1 MVTWKKKWVKYT
13 LRKKCPSS
21 KLFWSA
27 FSDIKS
33 EYGHLLRSNS
43 LLRLKENR
51 QILSKII
58 SRNDDERNKIN
69 SQISTKNRRNR
80 SSRPKVFL
88 RKGILKLCSK
98 CTGEHPCGR
107 AISIKLLWNRTSAWV
122 FSCKFAAYF
131 QNSSGWL
138 LLKEIV
144 TKKQAFWLIL

>member
-51 QILSKII
+51 QILQKS
-58 SRNDDERNKIN
+58 
-69 SQISTKNRRNR
+69 
-80 SSRPKVFL
+80 
-88 RKGILKLCSK
+88 
-98 CTGEHPCGR
+98 
-107 AISIKLLWNRTSAWV
+107 
-122 FSCKFAAYF
+122 
-131 QNSSGWL
+131 
-138 LLKEIV
+138 
-144 TKKQAFWLIL
+144 

>member
-58 SRNDDERNKIN
+58 SRNDDERSKIN
-69 SQISTKNRRNR
+69 GQTSIKNRRNR
-80 SSRPKVFL
+80 SSRPEVFL
-88 RKGILKLCSK
+88 RKGVLKLCSK
-98 CTGEHPCGR
+98 FTGERPCR
-107 AISIKLLWNRTSAWV
+107 SAISIKLLWNRTLAWV
-122 FSCKFAAYF
+122 FSCKFAAYI
-131 QNSSGWL
+131 QNTSGRL

-144 TKKQAFWLIL
+144 TRKQTFWSVL